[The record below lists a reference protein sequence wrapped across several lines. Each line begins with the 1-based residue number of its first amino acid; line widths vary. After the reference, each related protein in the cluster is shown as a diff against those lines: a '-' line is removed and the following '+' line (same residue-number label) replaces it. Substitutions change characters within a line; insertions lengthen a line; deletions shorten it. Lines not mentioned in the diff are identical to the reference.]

1 MKRIEFTQEQLQEI
15 IVLYNNQESLKNI
28 GDKFDV
34 SRTVIKRVLEEQNIQ
49 LRKRTL
55 SHKGDYSIFHN
66 IDNPE
71 KAYWLGFL
79 AADGC
84 NYRREQNAT
93 ILINIHQK
101 DRKHLEKFLNF
112 SKCDHKINDYTAANG
127 FSNNTLMS
135 KVQIYSIEMSN
146 DLVLHGVPP
155 KKSLILKPPN
165 IDEQYY
171 LPYIC
176 GYFDGDGSISKTS
189 QYNNYSI
196 SIQGTKEI
204 LEWINSIL
212 NISKKL
218 ETRNK
223 NNQNS
228 YYIRCGGTTKPYK
241 ILNQLYNSCETHLDR
256 KYELYKNLETVV
268 LNRNIQ

>member
-1 MKRIEFTQEQLQEI
+1 MKKIEFTQEQVQKI
-15 IVLYNNQESLKNI
+15 IELYNNQESLNAI
-28 GDKFDV
+28 GTKFNV
-34 SRTVIKRVLEEQNIQ
+34 SRTVIKRILEEQNIQ
-49 LRKRTL
+49 LRKKTL
-55 SHKGDYSIFHN
+55 NHKGNYSIFHN

-84 NYRREQNAT
+84 NYRRKQNAT

-101 DRKHLEKFLNF
+101 DREQLEKFLSF
-112 SKCDHKINDYTAANG
+112 CECDHKIDDYIATDG
-127 FSNNTLMS
+127 FSNNTPMS
-135 KVQIYSIEMSN
+135 KIQIYSSEMSN
-146 DLVLHGVPP
+146 DLMQHGVPP
-155 KKSLILKPPN
+155 KKSLILQPPN
-165 IDEQYY
+165 IKEEYY

-176 GYFDGDGSISKTS
+176 GYFDGDGSINKTS

-212 NISKKL
+212 NISEKL
-218 ETRNK
+218 ETRK
-223 NNQNS
+223 NNGKNS
-228 YYIRCGGTTKPYK
+228 YYIRCGGTNKPYN
-241 ILNQLYNSCETHLDR
+241 ILTKLYNSCETHLNR